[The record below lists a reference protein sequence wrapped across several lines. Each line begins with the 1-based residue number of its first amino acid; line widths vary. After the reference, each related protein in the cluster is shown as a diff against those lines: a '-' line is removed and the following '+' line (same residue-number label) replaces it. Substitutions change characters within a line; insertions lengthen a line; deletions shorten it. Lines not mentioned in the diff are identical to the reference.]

1 MKKCSCVWVFHVV
14 MGLGLGPQGT
24 QMYDSWPLRVSE
36 IDLREM
42 GLDIVKGYC
51 NMILTIKNYVTENV
65 VE

>member
-1 MKKCSCVWVFHVV
+1 MVLE
-14 MGLGLGPQGT
+14 LGWGPQGT

-42 GLDIVKGYC
+42 GLDIDKGYS
-51 NMILTIKNYVTENV
+51 NIILTIKNYVTENV

>member
-1 MKKCSCVWVFHVV
+1 MVLE
-14 MGLGLGPQGT
+14 LGWGPQGT

-51 NMILTIKNYVTENV
+51 NMILTIQNYVTENV

>member
-1 MKKCSCVWVFHVV
+1 MWVFHVV
-14 MGLGLGPQGT
+14 MGLGWGPQGI

>member
-1 MKKCSCVWVFHVV
+1 MD
-14 MGLGLGPQGT
+14 
-24 QMYDSWPLRVSE
+24 DSWSLRVSE

-42 GLDIVKGYC
+42 DLDIVKGYC

>member
-1 MKKCSCVWVFHVV
+1 ML
-14 MGLGLGPQGT
+14 MGLGWGPQGT

-42 GLDIVKGYC
+42 GLDIVKGYY
-51 NMILTIKNYVTENV
+51 NSNYITENV

>member
-1 MKKCSCVWVFHVV
+1 
-14 MGLGLGPQGT
+14 
-24 QMYDSWPLRVSE
+24 MYDSWPLRVSE

>member
-1 MKKCSCVWVFHVV
+1 MV
-14 MGLGLGPQGT
+14 MGLGWGPQGT

-65 VE
+65 AE